1 MTIDESGGETKTRVD
16 HQTGT
21 AETTKIPTGM
31 QFGLARAIYSSPPRR
46 HHHLPPAGPAQGET
60 TASRAEPSR
69 AHQPSHAI
77 ATSPLLSLPLACHIF
92 FFLLLRRRRRRR
104 LTFHLLSEAYLPG
117 LYLPPGPPLL
127 TGHCSGSSG
136 QQQAHM
142 VRTHGTARH
151 HRIHSCQRID

>member
-1 MTIDESGGETKTRVD
+1 LTKVEGRRRRGSTTR
-16 HQTGT
+16 QEQQKPPKFPLGCS
-21 AETTKIPTGM
+21 
-31 QFGLARAIYSSPPRR
+31 LASRALSTPLLLVGIIISPRPAQRKAR
-46 HHHLPPAGPAQGET
+46 PPPASQP
-60 TASRAEPSR
+60 SRAEPSR

-92 FFLLLRRRRRRR
+92 FFLLLRRRRR

-151 HRIHSCQRID
+151 HRIHSCQRIH